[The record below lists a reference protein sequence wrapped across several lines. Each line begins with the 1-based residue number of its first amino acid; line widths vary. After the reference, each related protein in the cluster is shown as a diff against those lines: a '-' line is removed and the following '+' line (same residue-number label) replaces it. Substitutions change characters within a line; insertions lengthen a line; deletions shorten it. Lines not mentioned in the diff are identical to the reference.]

1 MIKLKGGEKIKN
13 EKNKSN
19 KNIWMDNCYFIFA

>member
-1 MIKLKGGEKIKN
+1 LKN

-19 KNIWMDNCYFIFA
+19 LKRKQLKS